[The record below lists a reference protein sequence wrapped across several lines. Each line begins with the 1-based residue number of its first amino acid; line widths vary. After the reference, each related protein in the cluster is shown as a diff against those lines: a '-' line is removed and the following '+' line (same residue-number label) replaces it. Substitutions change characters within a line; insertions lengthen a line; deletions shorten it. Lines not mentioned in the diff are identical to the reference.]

1 MAAEYGRMSMQVHVG
16 WQVAPFSGAPTVSS
30 ARNGPPDIKT
40 IDRRRVDPPAGCRA
54 TTEPAILTGRW
65 SAECTTRTTEEQPK
79 NNRITAGRSSVGTTS
94 GQADLLYS

>member
-1 MAAEYGRMSMQVHVG
+1 MSMPLDHGRRVTQPGVRSYG
-16 WQVAPFSGAPTVSS
+16 LPE
-30 ARNGPPDIKT
+30 ARDGPPDIET

-65 SAECTTRTTEEQPK
+65 SADCTTRTTEEQLK

-94 GQADLLYS
+94 GQADLLLYS